1 MKITIDLT
9 PEEADDFPQLVG
21 LDKNLGDLVQEAVT
35 CELNKQA
42 LYRFQKEVFNGH
54 DWSKE
59 TLARHLTE
67 DFIDHAAMPGDLPG
81 FDGVQS
87 RFSMWASAFEA
98 AMEDDTEVVAQGD
111 LVAVLYDLHAKHTG
125 EYLGIAPTNRDVV
138 IPGIEFVRFRDGK
151 ICEHWG
157 IYDFLSTAEEIGAD
171 MAFLPRKD
179 PGVPRRPSV
188 PWRGDLPEGDEIFGR
203 RD

>member
-9 PEEADDFPQLVG
+9 TEEADGFPQWLGV
-21 LDKNLGDLVQEAVT
+21 DKNLGDLVQEAIQ
-35 CELNKQA
+35 CEKNKQA
-42 LYRFQKEVFNGH
+42 LYRFQREVFNGH

-59 TLARHLTE
+59 TLSRHLTS

-87 RFSMWASAFEA
+87 RFSAWASAFEN
-98 AMEDDTEVVAQGD
+98 AMEEDVEVVAQGD
-111 LVAVLYDLHAKHTG
+111 IVAVLYDLHAKHTG
-125 EYLGIAPTNRDVV
+125 EYVGVPPTNRDVV

-171 MAFLPRKD
+171 MLFVPRQD
-179 PGVPRRPSV
+179 PGMPRRPEV
-188 PWRGDLPEGDEIFGR
+188 PWRRELPDADEISGR
-203 RD
+203 N